1 MIIVLVVIFVFVG
14 LVYYHYEVES
24 SSEKV
29 WDDIFDSTDE
39 SEQEYQELYKNY
51 NTF

>member
-1 MIIVLVVIFVFVG
+1 MILVLIVIFAFVV
-14 LVYYHYEVES
+14 LACYHYEVER

-39 SEQEYQELYKNY
+39 SEQEYQELYRNY
-51 NTF
+51 NTL